1 MWGVVGGG
9 YNEQKVIKSNTKLI
23 SATFFLIF
31 LFAKFENLRQ
41 TKRAIR
47 KDRTGNIVVIKLW
60 IPPSDEGNVSIMVDL
75 QLMGHSKRSI
85 STKSHCTWSK
95 KVEHLP
101 CLVVLLPL
109 AIQPL
114 DNIRRMLRMWRN
126 DRPEKGA
133 PERLWLLFLHS
144 YLNYFL

>member
-1 MWGVVGGG
+1 MVGGG

-31 LFAKFENLRQ
+31 LLAKFENLRQ

-60 IPPSDEGNVSIMVDL
+60 IPPSDEGNISIMVDL

-85 STKSHCTWSK
+85 STKSHCT
-95 KVEHLP
+95 
-101 CLVVLLPL
+101 
-109 AIQPL
+109 
-114 DNIRRMLRMWRN
+114 
-126 DRPEKGA
+126 
-133 PERLWLLFLHS
+133 
-144 YLNYFL
+144 